1 MDGTRVLGA
10 AKVTTSTDIMSGLVA
25 AARDALASSGVSA
38 ENVRAAMVG
47 TTHFTNALVER
58 RGLLPTAV
66 VRLGLPAT
74 TSVSPFADWPAD
86 LVSAIGGTGRIAHG
100 GHEFDGREIAPL
112 DPHELRA
119 IARDLRTAGI
129 RALAVVG
136 VFSPVTAAHERAAA
150 TILAAE
156 LPDASISLSHE
167 VGRLGLLERENA
179 TALNACLTALASRV
193 IAGIAGALADIAPAA
208 RLFLTQNDGTL
219 LPADLARRYPV
230 RTIASGPTNSMR
242 GAAFLSGV
250 RDGIVVDIG
259 GTTTDAGVIASGFPR
274 EVGVALRVA
283 GVRTNFRM
291 PDVFSL
297 GLGGGSVVDAAIPP
311 SIVEA
316 ETPPRVGPHNIGPRV
331 GPRSVGAALVRDA
344 RVFGGPTLTAT
355 DVAVASGR
363 ARIGDPARVGGLD
376 RALVRGAMDGIDRTL
391 ADAIERVKTARGDIL
406 VVLVGGGSVLAPKTI
421 PGASRLV
428 VPEHHAVA
436 NAIGAAIAEVSGEV
450 DRVFPVTPDSG
461 RERILAAAKDEAVA
475 RAIEGGADPARIELV
490 ELEEVPLT
498 YLPSNAVRVRAK
510 VVGALRDA

>member
-10 AKVTTSTDIMSGLVA
+10 AKVTTSADVMTGLFA
-25 AARDALASSGVSA
+25 AARDALASSGVAA
-38 ENVRAAMVG
+38 ENVHAAMVG

-86 LVSAIGGTGRIAHG
+86 LVTAIGGTGRIAHG

-119 IARDLRTAGI
+119 IARDLRSAGI
-129 RALAVVG
+129 RAVAVVG

-150 TILAAE
+150 AILAAHV
-156 LPDASISLSHE
+156 PDASISLSHE

-179 TALNACLTALASRV
+179 TALNACLTTLASRV
-193 IAGIAGALADIAPAA
+193 IAGISGALANIAPAA

-259 GTTTDAGVIASGFPR
+259 GTTTDAGMIASGFPR
-274 EVGVALRVA
+274 EAGVALRVA

-291 PDVFSL
+291 PEVYSL
-297 GLGGGSVVDAAIPP
+297 GLGGGSVVETDSPP
-311 SIVEA
+311 FVVKA
-316 ETPPRVGPHNIGPRV
+316 ETAPRVGPH
-331 GPRSVGAALVRDA
+331 SVGAALVRDA
-344 RVFGGPTLTAT
+344 RVFGGATLTAT

-363 ARIGDPARVGGLD
+363 ARVGDHARVRGLD
-376 RALVRGAMDGIDRTL
+376 DELVRGAMDTIDRTL
-391 ADAIERVKTARGDIL
+391 ADAIDRVKTARGDVP
-406 VVLVGGGSVLAPKTI
+406 VVLVGGGSVLAPTSI

-436 NAIGAAIAEVSGEV
+436 NAVGAAIAEVSGEV
-450 DRVFPVTPDSG
+450 DRVFSLDAIG
-461 RERILAAAKDEAVA
+461 REEALAAARAQATERAVA
-475 RAIEGGADPARIELV
+475 AGADATRIEIV
-490 ELEEVPLT
+490 ELEEIPLA
-498 YLPSNAVRVRAK
+498 YLPSNAVRIRAK
-510 VVGALRDA
+510 AVGALADA

>member
-10 AKVTTSTDIMSGLVA
+10 SKVTTSLDVMSGLIA
-25 AARDALASSGVSA
+25 AARDALASSAVAA
-38 ENVRAAMVG
+38 EDVRAAMVG

-58 RGLLPTAV
+58 HGLLPTAV

-86 LVSAIGGTGRIAHG
+86 LVTAIGGTVRIAHG
-100 GHEFDGREIAPL
+100 GNEFDGREIAPL

-119 IARDLRTAGI
+119 IARDLRAAGI

-150 TILAAE
+150 AMLATG

-193 IAGIAGALADIAPAA
+193 IDGIAAALADIAPAA

-297 GLGGGSVVDAAIPP
+297 GLGGGS
-311 SIVEA
+311 IVEA
-316 ETPPRVGPHNIGPRV
+316 DAPPRVGPRTGARV

-344 RVFGGPTLTAT
+344 RVFGGATLTAT

-363 ARIGDPARVGGLD
+363 ARIGDPARVREIDG
-376 RALVRGAMDGIDRTL
+376 ALVRDAMDAIDRTL
-391 ADAIERVKTARGDIL
+391 ADAIDRVKTARGDVP
-406 VVLVGGGSVLAPKTI
+406 VVLVGGGSVLAPRTI

-450 DRVFPVTPDSG
+450 DRVFPVTPDTG
-461 RERILAAAKDEAVA
+461 RERILATAKDEAVA
-475 RAIEGGADPARIELV
+475 RAIEAGADPARIELV

-510 VVGALRDA
+510 VVGELRDG